1 MRFFD
6 HLRLGAAAI
15 GLATLC
21 AGAHAQQV
29 SCARACLTSH
39 ADRLLDSMLTHT
51 IANLPLS
58 TEYAATADGQPAGLP
73 MMTLWRTIT
82 NVKSKYYVVD
92 PTSSQIFLI
101 ATLSE
106 GPNDALLFGRL
117 KVADNKLSEIELYT
131 DRSRANGGF
140 QFDAAGS
147 ANFPPAWTAE
157 LEPKQKTSR
166 AELLK
171 FGRSIFDNGIAGP
184 VPAAGCVLMENGK
197 IVGEDPEVLK
207 SISATPSDKSTQTFN
222 PDGTV
227 QIPCGV
233 PPGRPTDKKARTD
246 LVDEEQGIVVSFAV
260 VPGMVEPYLATNPT
274 VSAFVPFAMLSPY
287 TDMLKKQ
294 QASGKFKIPAMRPMP
309 AALTVAELYRIYDGK
324 LQGMMMLQNMA
335 PTGAASPWVV
345 RSK

>member
-1 MRFFD
+1 MRLIGN
-6 HLRLGAAAI
+6 LRPWVATL
-15 GLATLC
+15 GLAAVC
-21 AGAHAQQV
+21 AGVHAQQV
-29 SCARACLTSH
+29 SCDRACLSSH
-39 ADRLLDSMLTHT
+39 ADTLLDSMVSHT
-51 IANLPLS
+51 IAKLPLNA
-58 TEYAATADGQPAGLP
+58 EYAATADGQPAGLP
-73 MMTLWRTIT
+73 MMTLWRTVT
-82 NVKSKYYVVD
+82 SVKNKYYVVD

-117 KVADNKLSEIELYT
+117 KVMDNKLSEIELYT

-147 ANFPPAWTAE
+147 ANFPVAWTTT
-157 LEPKQKTSR
+157 LEPKQKSSR

-171 FGRSIFDNGIAGP
+171 SGRSIFDNTIDGP
-184 VPAAGCVLMENGK
+184 TPAAGCVLMENGK

-207 SISATPSDKSTQTFN
+207 SISATPLDKSKQSFN

-233 PPGRPTDKKARTD
+233 PPGRPIDKKARTD
-246 LVDEEQGIVVSFAV
+246 LVDEERGIVLSFAV
-260 VPGMVEPYLATNPT
+260 VSGMVEPYLATNPA

-294 QASGKFKIPAMRPMP
+294 QDSGKFKIPAMRPMA

-335 PTGAASPWVV
+335 PTGAASPWV
-345 RSK
+345 SQSQ